1 MTSMDSTKAI
11 PETVQAQPEGAP
23 FLVREE
29 FLVPT
34 HPFPDSDH
42 QRMIH
47 GEVQKV
53 ITLIYA
59 MLDCG
64 MDIETIK
71 ERILWIA
78 V

>member
-1 MTSMDSTKAI
+1 MSMDATKVT
-11 PETVQAQPEGAP
+11 PDVVQAQPEGAP
-23 FLVREE
+23 FLVPET

-47 GEVQKV
+47 GEVQKL

-59 MLDCG
+59 MLDCE
-64 MDIETIK
+64 MDLYTIK
-71 ERILWIA
+71 ARILGTEE
-78 V
+78 